1 MSNGKRIKLKD
12 YRTYFMICAG
22 TGCVS
27 TNSLKVK
34 EALEKEIRKH
44 KLQDEVKVIATGC
57 IGFCERG
64 PIAVVQPDDVFYQ
77 LLTEEDVPLLVEE
90 HLLNG
95 RPVEKLMYTS
105 AKGEKPIPRMADI
118 DFFKHQQFVVLRN
131 RGRMDPEE
139 IGQYISFDGYTALAK
154 ALKSMSSKQIIEE
167 IKASGLRGRGGA
179 GFPTGMKWELCRKSP
194 GNDKYL
200 ICNADEGD
208 PGAYMDRS
216 ILEADPHAVLE
227 GMAIGAKAMG
237 AQKGF
242 IYVRDE
248 YPLAVKRIKKAIEQ
262 AGDHGM
268 LGQNIMNSGFNFEVE
283 VVRGGGAFVC
293 GEETAL
299 MASIQGKVGRPRS
312 RPPYPV
318 EKGLWGKP
326 TNNNN
331 VETWA
336 NVPIIIREGAAWYS
350 SLGTEK
356 SKGTKVFSLVG
367 NINNS
372 GLVEVPMGIPLR
384 KIIYDIGGGIPGGKK
399 FKAVQSGGPSG
410 GCIPADLLDL
420 PVDFEEL
427 TKAGAI
433 MGSGGLIVMDEET
446 CMVDVALYF
455 VSFLVEESC
464 GKCTPCRVGLQRMKE
479 MLEAITHGEGQQGDI
494 ERLEKLAATI
504 QDGSLCGLGQT
515 APNPVLTTIKYF
527 RDEYEAHIRDRKCPA
542 GVCKALITYRVDAEQ
557 CTGCGV
563 CLRAC
568 PVNAITGEKK
578 KTHRIDEAL
587 CTACGSCKEVCKFD
601 AIVIE

>member
-1 MSNGKRIKLKD
+1 VALKD
-12 YRTYFMICAG
+12 YRTHVLVCAG
-22 TGCVS
+22 TACVS
-27 TNSLKVK
+27 N
-34 EALEKEIRKH
+34 EALKIKETFEREIRKQG
-44 KLQDEVKVIATGC
+44 LEEEIQVIGTGC
-57 IGFCERG
+57 NGFCERG
-64 PIAVVQPDDVFYQ
+64 PVAVVQPDDVFYQ
-77 LLTEEDVPLLVEE
+77 RLKEEDIPFLVEE
-90 HLLNG
+90 HFLKG
-95 RPVEKLMYTS
+95 RPVERLMYVPEDD
-105 AKGEKPIPRMADI
+105 EKPIPKMMDI
-118 DFFKHQQFVVLRN
+118 EFFKHQRLIVLKN
-131 RGRMDPEE
+131 RGRMDPEKIDE
-139 IGQYISFDGYTALAK
+139 YIAFDGYTALAK
-154 ALKSMSSKQIIEE
+154 ALTSMSPKRIIEE
-167 IKASGLRGRGGA
+167 IKAAGLRGRGGA
-179 GFPTGMKWELCRKSP
+179 GFPAGIKWELCRQTS
-194 GNDKYL
+194 GNPKYL

-227 GMAIGAKAMG
+227 GMTIGAKAIG
-237 AQKGF
+237 AQRGF

-248 YPLAVKRIKKAIEQ
+248 YPLAVERVRKAIEQ
-262 AGDHGM
+262 AVDYGL
-268 LGQNIMNSGFNFEVE
+268 LGKNILNTGFDFHVE

-299 MASIQGKVGRPRS
+299 MASIEGRVGRPRS
-312 RPPYPV
+312 RPPYPS

-336 NVPIIIREGAAWYS
+336 NVPIIIQRGAEWYS
-350 SLGTEK
+350 TLGTEK

-367 NINNS
+367 KINNS
-372 GLVEVPMGIPLR
+372 GLVEVPMGITLR
-384 KIIYDIGGGIPGGKK
+384 EIIYDIGGGIPGGKQ

-410 GCIPADLLDL
+410 GCIPASLLDL
-420 PVDFEEL
+420 TVDYEAL

-433 MGSGGLIVMDEET
+433 MGSGGLIVMDEDT

-479 MLEAITHGEGQQGDI
+479 MLTAITEGRGQDDDV
-494 ERLEKLAATI
+494 ERLEALAKTI

-515 APNPVLTTIKYF
+515 APNPVLTTLKYF
-527 RDEYEAHIRDRKCPA
+527 RDEYEAHINNKKCPA
-542 GVCKALITYRVDAEQ
+542 GVCKALIKYSIDAEK

-568 PVNAITGEKK
+568 PVNAISGEKK
-578 KTHRIDEAL
+578 QPHKIDEVL
-587 CTACGSCKEVCKFD
+587 CTVCGSCHEVCKFE

>member
-1 MSNGKRIKLKD
+1 
-12 YRTYFMICAG
+12 MICAG

-27 TNSLKVK
+27 TRSLKVK
-34 EALEKEIRKH
+34 EALEKAIQEH
-44 KLQDEVKVIATGC
+44 GLGNEVKVVATGC

-77 LLTEEDVPLLVEE
+77 QLKEEDMPLLVEE

-95 RPVEKLMYTS
+95 RPVEKLMYVPE
-105 AKGEKPIPRMADI
+105 KGEKPIQSMRDI

-139 IGQYISFDGYTALAK
+139 IEEYIAFDGYAALAK
-154 ALKSMSSKQIIEE
+154 ALTSMSPKQIIEE

-179 GFPTGMKWELCRKSP
+179 GFPTGTKWELCRNAR
-194 GNDKYL
+194 GNGKFL

-227 GMAIGAKAMG
+227 GLVIGAKAIG
-237 AQKGF
+237 ARKGF

-262 AGDHGM
+262 ASANGL
-268 LGQNIMNSGFNFEVE
+268 LGKNILGTGTDLEVE

-299 MASIQGKVGRPRS
+299 IASIEGRVGRSRP

-326 TNNNN
+326 TNINN

-336 NVPIIIREGAAWYS
+336 NVPLIVLNGAKWYS
-350 SLGTEK
+350 TLGTKK
-356 SKGTKVFSLVG
+356 SKGTKIFSLVG
-367 NINNS
+367 KINNS
-372 GLVEVPMGIPLR
+372 GLVEVPMGIPMR
-384 KIIYDIGGGIPGGKK
+384 KIVFDIGGGIPNGKR

-410 GCIPADLLDL
+410 GCIPESLLDL
-420 PVDFEEL
+420 PVDFEAL
-427 TKAGAI
+427 TKVGSI
-433 MGSGGLIVMDEET
+433 MGSGGLIVMDEDT

-455 VSFLVEESC
+455 VSFLAEESC

-479 MLEAITHGEGQQGDI
+479 MLTAITEGKGCEGDLG
-494 ERLEKLAATI
+494 RLESLARTI
-504 QDGSLCGLGQT
+504 QDASLCGLGQT
-515 APNPVLTTIKYF
+515 APNPVLSTLKYF
-527 RDEYEAHIRDRKCPA
+527 RHEYEAHIVEKRCEA
-542 GVCKALITYRVDAEQ
+542 GVCKPLITYSIDAEK

-568 PVNAITGEKK
+568 PVEAIRGEKK
-578 KTHRIDEAL
+578 QIHVIDHDL
-587 CTACGSCKEVCKFD
+587 CTKCGSCIEVCRFD
-601 AIVIE
+601 AVVVK

>member
-1 MSNGKRIKLKD
+1 MALKD
-12 YRTYFMICAG
+12 YRTHVLVCAG
-22 TGCVS
+22 TACVS
-27 TNSLKVK
+27 N
-34 EALEKEIRKH
+34 EALKIKETFEREIRKQG
-44 KLQDEVKVIATGC
+44 LEEEIQVIGTGC
-57 IGFCERG
+57 NGFCERG
-64 PIAVVQPDDVFYQ
+64 PVAVVQPDDVFYQ
-77 LLTEEDVPLLVEE
+77 RLKEEDIPFLVEE
-90 HLLNG
+90 HFLKG
-95 RPVEKLMYTS
+95 RPVERLMYVPEDD
-105 AKGEKPIPRMADI
+105 EKPIPKMMDI
-118 DFFKHQQFVVLRN
+118 EFFKHQRLIVLKN
-131 RGRMDPEE
+131 RGRMDPEKIDE
-139 IGQYISFDGYTALAK
+139 YIAFDGYTALAK
-154 ALKSMSSKQIIEE
+154 ALTSMSPKRIIEE
-167 IKASGLRGRGGA
+167 IKAAGLRGRGGA
-179 GFPTGMKWELCRKSP
+179 GFPAGIKWELCRQTS
-194 GNDKYL
+194 GNPKYL

-227 GMAIGAKAMG
+227 GMTIGAKAIG
-237 AQKGF
+237 AQRGF

-248 YPLAVKRIKKAIEQ
+248 YPLAVERVRKAIEQ
-262 AGDHGM
+262 AVDYGL
-268 LGQNIMNSGFNFEVE
+268 LGKNILNTGFDFHVE

-299 MASIQGKVGRPRS
+299 MASIEGRVGRPRS
-312 RPPYPV
+312 RPPYPS

-336 NVPIIIREGAAWYS
+336 NVPIIIQRGAEWYS
-350 SLGTEK
+350 TLGTEK

-367 NINNS
+367 KINNS
-372 GLVEVPMGIPLR
+372 GLVEVPMGITLR
-384 KIIYDIGGGIPGGKK
+384 EIIYDIGGGIPGGKQ

-410 GCIPADLLDL
+410 GCIPASLLDL
-420 PVDFEEL
+420 TVDYEAL

-433 MGSGGLIVMDEET
+433 MGSGGLIVMDEDT

-479 MLEAITHGEGQQGDI
+479 MLTAITEGRGQDDDV
-494 ERLEKLAATI
+494 ERLEALAKTI

-515 APNPVLTTIKYF
+515 APNPVLTTLKYF
-527 RDEYEAHIRDRKCPA
+527 RDEYEAHINNKKCPA
-542 GVCKALITYRVDAEQ
+542 GVCKALIKYSIDAEK

-568 PVNAITGEKK
+568 PVNAISGEKK
-578 KTHRIDEAL
+578 QPHKIDEVL
-587 CTACGSCKEVCKFD
+587 CTVCGSCHEVCKFE